1 MRLREFQALKVW
13 YGQHGCNPVERNV
26 WDGVLTIWVLGWIGA
41 PTAFILKISISGLQP
56 TKQSKRL
63 APRLKTIR
71 GARIGIL
78 DNCKEFA
85 DVVLTGVVDVLQRDY
100 GVEIVKLWQKRY
112 LGIPSPY
119 AQEMAA
125 ECDAVING
133 VGH

>member
-1 MRLREFQALKVW
+1 MATHATE
-13 YGQHGCNPVERNV
+13 
-26 WDGVLTIWVLGWIGA
+26 TIGGISVYAPIGA
-41 PTAFILKISISGLQP
+41 VDT
-56 TKQSKRL
+56 QSKVL
-63 APRLKTIR
+63 APRLASVR

-85 DVVLTGVVDVLQRDY
+85 DLVLRGVADVLQREH
-100 GVEIVKLWQKRY
+100 GVTEIRVWQKSY

-119 AQEMAA
+119 AQEMAS

>member
-1 MRLREFQALKVW
+1 MEPR
-13 YGQHGCNPVERNV
+13 H
-26 WDGVLTIWVLGWIGA
+26 TIGGIDVYLPTGA
-41 PTAFILKISISGLQP
+41 VDT
-56 TKQSKRL
+56 QSKTL
-63 APRLKTIR
+63 APRLTSIR

-85 DVVLTGVVDVLQRDY
+85 DVVLRGVAQVLERDH
-100 GVEIVKLWQKRY
+100 GARVKFWQKSY
-112 LGIPSPY
+112 LGVPSPY